1 VTLDWFGLDGDAVGD
16 LDGLVA
22 ELAAASGVPPCRWSA
37 GVDVEWLNGAQ
48 LSVES
53 GTLTLELGDV
63 DVTAVLLRRVGPSV
77 VERLARLTESCVA
90 PPVALYGLWQAYVE
104 DAKDSLEE
112 DVVGGEN
119 PRDMR
124 IFSDY

>member
-1 VTLDWFGLDGDAVGD
+1 MTPDWVGLDGDSVGD

-22 ELAAASGVPPCRWSA
+22 ELAVASGVPPCRWSA
-37 GVDVEWLNGAQ
+37 GVDVEWLNGAR

-63 DVTAVLLRRVGPSV
+63 DVTATLLRRVSSSV
-77 VERLARLTESCVA
+77 GGRLARLVESSVE
-90 PPVALYGLWQAYVE
+90 PPVGLQGLWQAYVE
-104 DAKDSLEE
+104 DAKDSLEGNSIG
-112 DVVGGEN
+112 VAN